1 VKVNGVPGEKV
12 LITVYENNVKKTQM
26 MECTIS
32 ESGTNVLVLGQH
44 CYGV

>member
-1 VKVNGVPGEKV
+1 MNGVPGEKV
-12 LITVYENNVKKTQM
+12 YVTVYENSVKKTQV

-32 ESGTNVLVLGQH
+32 ESGTNVLVLGQQ